1 MTNID
6 FWLGLGAGIFG
17 TLAVVQILHERRE
30 LKIKQLAA
38 LYAKH
43 MRSGQ

>member
-1 MTNID
+1 MNNLD
-6 FWLGLGAGIFG
+6 FWLGLITGILS
-17 TLAVVQILHERRE
+17 TVLVSQILHERRE

-43 MRSGQ
+43 YRSGQ